1 MIISYTKKNV
11 NSIALLI
18 TTMVLLLAH
27 VSMIQIEQTVQA
39 TCTTNLL
46 KEKVIMA
53 ENHTKEKSREI
64 PALSEKPKEELQ
76 ETVEENIWKI
86 EIPKIQL
93 LANINEGTTQAV
105 MAKAVGHF
113 EHTSIWEGNVG
124 LIAHNRGYQMNF
136 FEHLKELQLG
146 DIILYH
152 TSLGT
157 KEYKVMQSIIIQ
169 DTDWS
174 YLEPSNE
181 NKITL
186 ITCVE
191 NEPEYRRCIQGIE
204 I

>member
-18 TTMVLLLAH
+18 TTMLFLLLH
-27 VSMIQIEQTVQA
+27 VIMIQIEKTPQA
-39 TCTTNLL
+39 ICTTNLL

-157 KEYKVMQSIIIQ
+157 KKYEVMLSTIIQ

>member
-1 MIISYTKKNV
+1 M
-11 NSIALLI
+11 
-18 TTMVLLLAH
+18 
-27 VSMIQIEQTVQA
+27 
-39 TCTTNLL
+39 
-46 KEKVIMA
+46 
-53 ENHTKEKSREI
+53 
-64 PALSEKPKEELQ
+64 
-76 ETVEENIWKI
+76 
-86 EIPKIQL
+86 
-93 LANINEGTTQAV
+93 ANINEGTSHAV